1 MQFKHPEILFALL
14 LLLIPIIVHLFQL
27 RRFKKVEFTNV
38 EFLKKVNIQTRKSQ
52 RLKKWLTL
60 ISRLLLLACI
70 IFAFAQPFTSENIG
84 TNTKSETVIYLDNT
98 FSMQAKGEKGELLKR
113 AIQDLLNSVD
123 DKEEVRIFT
132 NDLTF
137 RNVPLKSIRNELLQI
152 QYTNTQLDYD
162 AAFLKGSKLFSKG
175 NDVLRNFVLLS
186 DFQQNRK
193 LPTVINDSLI
203 KSYWVQLEPVGR
215 SNISIDSV
223 YMVKSNSSTIELN
236 VVVNQQNTQVENM
249 PVSLY
254 NGDDLIAKTAVANGS
269 SSIAT
274 FTIANNA
281 KINGKITVD
290 DAMLQFDNSLYFNI
304 NEKDKIKVLSINSAD
319 DNYLSSIFTED
330 EFVYQSVGL
339 SDLNYNDINSQN
351 LIVLNE
357 ITNLPTALINAL
369 NSYASNNGFI
379 IIIPSIDPNISSYNQ
394 ILGQLTNIIYNRTNP
409 QERRITGINFSHPLY
424 SEVFDKEVTN
434 FQYPKV
440 NSYLTINSSNSPI
453 LELEDGSPFL
463 LQSNNT
469 YVFTAA
475 LNTENSNVIN
485 SPLIVP
491 TLYNIG
497 RQSFKLP
504 KLYFT
509 IGNDNSFEINTSI
522 QQDDIIKLRSSDIEI
537 IPQQRALTDKV
548 MVSTSEAPAIAG
560 IYDVISDNEVIENVS
575 FNYNRSES
583 DLNYHN
589 LDNLSNASL
598 SDSIPEVVNS
608 IKSASNINALW
619 KWFAIFALIF
629 LIFEML
635 ILKFIR

>member
-123 DKEEVRIFT
+123 DKEEVSIFT

>member
-84 TNTKSETVIYLDNT
+84 TNTKSETVIYLDNS

-123 DKEEVRIFT
+123 DKEEVSIFT